1 MIQTIHLKDIP
12 KLNISLDSVV
22 RKLALNIN
30 PRLKVNRSV
39 RLGRKKRFL
48 KLISL
53 KLMVS

>member
-22 RKLALNIN
+22 RKLAFNTNL
-30 PRLKVNRSV
+30 RLKVNRSV